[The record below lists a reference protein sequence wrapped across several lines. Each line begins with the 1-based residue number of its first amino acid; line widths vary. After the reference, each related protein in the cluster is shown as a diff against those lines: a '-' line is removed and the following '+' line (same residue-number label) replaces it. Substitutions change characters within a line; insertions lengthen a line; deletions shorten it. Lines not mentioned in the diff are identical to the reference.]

1 MYEIIFDKLA
11 QKQLAKLNTELQIR
25 ILKTLERIRIRPYSF
40 IKSLSGMPY
49 FRLRVGDYRIIL
61 DIKNK
66 KLIILVLEIGHRKKI
81 YKT

>member
-40 IKSLSGMPY
+40 GTWP
-49 FRLRVGDYRIIL
+49 
-61 DIKNK
+61 
-66 KLIILVLEIGHRKKI
+66 
-81 YKT
+81 